1 MFSKTFNAL
10 ADEAKFTKEMLGSGA
25 TQIRKG
31 NYASKGSYFQA
42 FTSLST
48 GLERIG
54 KLCLMLDYYIDNGE
68 EFPDFNYLK
77 KQIGHDLELL
87 YKRSQEIIQRR
98 GIRLKFLQH
107 LDSEIHQNILIILS
121 EFAKGDR
128 YSNINYLINSKQQ
141 SDPISNWYESVD
153 IYLYETRVTAA
164 KKRKIEKNA
173 QFTEQMMG
181 AFTMVRHHSEEGSN
195 ISSVYEG
202 SYRTGFFEAVAP
214 YRQLCILEMIRYWV
228 VLLWDLQYK
237 AMALQKEEIPFFS
250 EIFGGFY
257 NENSYLRTRKT
268 WDTI

>member
-10 ADEAKFTKEMLGSGA
+10 ADEATFTKEMLGSGA

-31 NYASKGSYFQA
+31 NYASKGNYFQA

-54 KLCLMLDYYIDNGE
+54 KLCLMLDYYIDNDGK
-68 EFPDFNYLK
+68 FPDFHHLK

-87 YKRSQEIIQRR
+87 YKRSQEIIQKR
-98 GIRLKFLQH
+98 GIKLKFLQN
-107 LDSEIHQNILIILS
+107 LDSEIHQNILVLLS

-128 YSNINYLINSKQQ
+128 YSNINYLVNSKQQ
-141 SDPISNWYESVD
+141 SDPIAKWYESVD
-153 IYLYETRVTAA
+153 VPLYEMRVTNA
-164 KKRKIEKNA
+164 KKQKIEQHA
-173 QFTEQMMG
+173 HFAEQMMG
-181 AFTMVRHHSEEGSN
+181 QFTMVRHRSEDGSN
-195 ISSVYEG
+195 INSVYEG
-202 SYRTGFFEAVAP
+202 SYRAGVFEAVAP
-214 YRQLCILEMIRYWV
+214 YRQLCVLEMIRYWV
-228 VLLWDLQYK
+228 VLLWELQYK
-237 AMALQKEEIPFFS
+237 AMALHKEEIPYFS